1 MIEFLAFTISTSS
14 GFYFIVIDAK
24 DVVCFIIVIV
34 LFGIV
39 RVATISLRDRCV
51 NSSRVATALPVF
63 QLDCSNRHESF

>member
-1 MIEFLAFTISTSS
+1 MIFLALRLAPLPAST
-14 GFYFIVIDAK
+14 FVIDAK